1 MSINHRHHLLPT
13 ASRNITAFA
22 IAVGVFRENKGRSWS
37 RAAHIATLRYIL
49 GNARNAL
56 DLKFGFQMTTAD
68 MYGVWARKCGADVLT
83 DDLPEG
89 AALHWIGPR
98 RKDRVILFLH
108 GACFTALFNL
118 LGEFMLIGSGGGFVL
133 PARADYFN
141 LLESLRKEYN
151 GAVGVAMLNYCTSPA
166 MSQVNHSC

>member
-1 MSINHRHHLLPT
+1 MSLNRHHHHLLIT

-22 IAVGVFRENKGRSWS
+22 IAVGVFRENQGRSWS
-37 RAAHIATLRYIL
+37 RAAHIATLRYFL

-56 DLKFGFQMTTAD
+56 DLKFGFQVTTAE

-98 RKDRVILFLH
+98 RKDRVLLFLH
-108 GACFTALFNL
+108 GACF
-118 LGEFMLIGSGGGFVL
+118 
-133 PARADYFN
+133 PAP
-141 LLESLRKEYN
+141 L
-151 GAVGVAMLNYCTSPA
+151 
-166 MSQVNHSC
+166 